1 MSFQPEERY
10 WTDYLRIA
18 LPVMGLLLLIGLL
31 WFWAQE
37 LIGSPGNEPPPPQ
50 TELAAIST
58 INATPPPPAP
68 TSTSVPVEPTPGPP
82 PAPTATVAA
91 VTAAE
96 PTPLPQPTAAP
107 TTAPAAAAA
116 DAEDPCGDAPPS
128 YPPGAAVET
137 TETVNLR
144 EGPSTDDAIV
154 TELPA
159 GTVLTIAGEFAEAG
173 QCDWWPV
180 SVSSTNQAGF
190 VREDFLTEAG
200 A

>member
-37 LIGSPGNEPPPPQ
+37 LIGSPSNESPPIQP
-50 TELAAIST
+50 ELAAITT
-58 INATPPPPAP
+58 INATPPPPVP
-68 TSTSVPVEPTPGPP
+68 TSTPLPVEPTAGPP

-91 VTAAE
+91 ATAPE
-96 PTPLPQPTAAP
+96 PTQPPQPTAAP
-107 TTAPAAAAA
+107 TAAPAVTA
-116 DAEDPCGDAPPS
+116 DEDNPCGDAPPS
-128 YPPGAAVET
+128 YPPGTSVET

-159 GTVLTIAGEFAEAG
+159 GTGLAIAGEFAEAG

-180 SVSSTNQAGF
+180 TVPTTNQAGF
-190 VREDFLTEAG
+190 VREDFLRAAG